1 MFTKNKDDPFKK
13 REAVVDEM
21 RKQRRLNILHQQ
33 VDKYNETHDRHQ
45 IRLFEV
51 PERLTFDQFK
61 YSHVFPYRSANK
73 LKSIYNNFEQ
83 ANLLNRMSTADINKL
98 SNHYNNFNVKKNK
111 QEYSLITYSNAR
123 HSLIGDI
130 FFDSDI

>member
-1 MFTKNKDDPFKK
+1 MSVFNDKQDQLKKHEDSVNELRKNEIRKKADD
-13 REAVVDEM
+13 
-21 RKQRRLNILHQQ
+21 
-33 VDKYNETHDRHQ
+33 YNQTHNQYQ

-83 ANLLNRMSTADINKL
+83 ANLLNRMSTSDINKL
-98 SNHYNNFNVKKNK
+98 SNHYNNFNVKKSK
-111 QEYSLITYSNAR
+111 
-123 HSLIGDI
+123 
-130 FFDSDI
+130 

>member
-1 MFTKNKDDPFKK
+1 MFTKNNEDPVKK
-13 REAVVDEM
+13 REAVVDDM
-21 RKQRRLNILHQQ
+21 RKQRRLNILQKKA
-33 VDKYNETHDRHQ
+33 DDYNQTHNQYQ

-98 SNHYNNFNVKKNK
+98 SNHYNNFNVKKTI
-111 QEYSLITYSNAR
+111 ITMSRRIRKNI
-123 HSLIGDI
+123 H
-130 FFDSDI
+130 